1 MCFFCHVYL
10 KDHANHSINHSEPTV
25 TTFSKCPQEF
35 WSASPGLVK
44 PGDHVTVWCFVFFL
58 FSFNYRFN
66 HFEKRCDLSQSLVW
80 FHPVSFPWEKVCVF
94 FSTEGPESPGHEICT
109 SRVLCPLV
117 WTLHLGVW
125 NHGWFI
131 GKSPCRFDGIW
142 CVKTSQSE
150 AKSWHLNS
158 PLRQI
163 CSKHPVSMR
172 PWDPLFDFVFV
183 DCLAQVA
190 ACEIHHQSWCWSVFV
205 FFLVLHSVDVLNV
218 FLPFIK
224 VI

>member
-1 MCFFCHVYL
+1 MWFKSV
-10 KDHANHSINHSEPTV
+10 A
-25 TTFSKCPQEF
+25 
-35 WSASPGLVK
+35 GLVSPCEFSLGK
-44 PGDHVTVWCFVFFL
+44 SVFF
-58 FSFNYRFN
+58 FFNGRS
-66 HFEKRCDLSQSLVW
+66 RV
-80 FHPVSFPWEKVCVF
+80 
-94 FSTEGPESPGHEICT
+94 PGHEICT

-163 CSKHPVSMR
+163 WKWGGGGSKHPVSMR

-205 FFLVLHSVDVLNV
+205 FFLVLHSVDVLNG